1 MKEPKG
7 CWQSIEPLTG
17 LDNAGHDI
25 TTRGRDQ
32 YRILLMVKETRDN
45 NKLIMKLKKSS
56 MGACQYPPKLTFDLY
71 PLLENSVP
79 FLSRDK
85 GKSDH

>member
-45 NKLIMKLKKSS
+45 NKLIMKLEKK
-56 MGACQYPPKLTFDLY
+56 LY
-71 PLLENSVP
+71 GGMSISPQT
-79 FLSRDK
+79 
-85 GKSDH
+85 HH